1 LPNHPG
7 KVGYLTSA
15 KGKWGAVVFK
25 YHMFGLSMGSLFLEA
40 RAPGG
45 DWEVYWQQDGALQ
58 IRSSEDW
65 ATCYLNFETVLEQV
79 RFTAVTGSSYYSDI
93 AVGDVILKHGRVAL
107 PVLGPYILAS
117 PRDALKNLC
126 YSYCPETAQVA
137 KSPCDRN
144 DEAQNFMYDAEA
156 NTLLHNDQ
164 CLGVERHSNRGFK
177 GLALMECPQS
187 REEDFIWSCTGARC
201 CVQSNPSI
209 CTNLRNGGPEMKK
222 EWTIQGPG

>member
-1 LPNHPG
+1 
-7 KVGYLTSA
+7 
-15 KGKWGAVVFK
+15 
-25 YHMFGLSMGSLFLEA
+25 M
-40 RAPGG
+40 
-45 DWEVYWQQDGALQ
+45 
-58 IRSSEDW
+58 
-65 ATCYLNFETVLEQV
+65 VLEGEGCACHGLGGLDSWKSALDLTWMMPDTV
-79 RFTAVTGSSYYSDI
+79 SGPGPVFT
-93 AVGDVILKHGRVAL
+93 AL

-187 REEDFIWSCTGARC
+187 REEGAHHSGNKSHKNERSP
-201 CVQSNPSI
+201 Q
-209 CTNLRNGGPEMKK
+209 K
-222 EWTIQGPG
+222 